1 MTPAP
6 RPPGDIVFRQESHE
20 LRLDLPATHSH
31 GRMARRIAR
40 QFAESEGLAERECE
54 TLEFVVGELLDN
66 AVDHGGGGA
75 ARELED
81 LPRDVRMSLWV
92 AVDGARWSVKIGDQG
107 GGDPAVIRPL
117 LDPPDGV
124 PDLDDDRGRGLF
136 LLAQLVDV
144 LDVQRSEDGLG
155 LSFQATRRHGAAG

>member
-1 MTPAP
+1 MTPSP
-6 RPPGDIVFRQESHE
+6 NTRGEIVFRQEPHE
-20 LRLDLPATHSH
+20 LRLDLPATHAH

-81 LPRDVRMSLWV
+81 LPGDVRMSLWV

-136 LLAQLVDV
+136 LLSQMVDE

-155 LSFQATRRHGAAG
+155 LSFQATRQHGAAG

>member
-1 MTPAP
+1 MTPFP
-6 RPPGDIVFRQESHE
+6 RSNGEIVRREEQHE
-20 LRLDLPATHSH
+20 LRLDLPATHAH

-40 QFAESEGLAERECE
+40 QFAEAEGLEERECE

-81 LPRDVRMSLWV
+81 LRGDVRMSLWV
-92 AVDGARWSVKIGDQG
+92 AVDGARWTVKIGDQG
-107 GGDPAVIRPL
+107 GGDPARIRPL

-124 PDLDDDRGRGLF
+124 PDLEDERGRGLF

-144 LDVQRSEDGLG
+144 LDVERSEDGLG
-155 LSFQATRRHGAAG
+155 LSFQATRRRGAAG

>member
-1 MTPAP
+1 MPGRAAP
-6 RPPGDIVFRQESHE
+6 DLVQIDAHRGDID
-20 LRLDLPATHSH
+20 DL
-31 GRMARRIAR
+31 GRIAR
-40 QFAESEGLAERECE
+40 QFAEAEGLPERECE
-54 TLEFVVGELLDN
+54 TLEFVAGELLDN

-81 LPRDVRMSLWV
+81 LERDVRMSLWV
-92 AVDGARWSVKIGDQG
+92 SVAGGTWSVRIGDQG
-107 GGDPAVIRPL
+107 GGDPAAIKPM

-144 LDVQRSEDGLG
+144 LDVERSEDGLG
-155 LSFQATRRHGAAG
+155 LAFQASRHYGAAG